1 MSFSCTAFTFPC
13 EELHLDRK
21 LVRRESQRLLRE
33 ALADPPYHEED
44 LSRSDDADPVVGRA
58 LTGSH
63 SHLCGLLGDRLVRE
77 HADPH
82 LAATAE
88 VMDDRAPRGLD
99 LPRGHPARLLGLQCV
114 LAEGDRAAR
123 DGVTLHAPALE
134 LAVLEPLRLKHYDA
148 SPPVPLVPLLPP
160 VPLAPLGVGSRGAA
174 GAAGAAGA
182 GAAGTRAAGA
192 SARAGAAGAGA

>member
-63 SHLCGLLGDRLVRE
+63 SHLCGLLRDRLVRE

-82 LAATAE
+82 LAAAAE

-99 LPRGHPARLLGLQCV
+99 LPRGHPARLLRLQRV

-123 DGVTLHAPALE
+123 DGVTLHAPPLE

-148 SPPVPLVPLLPP
+148 SPPVPLVPLTPLL
-160 VPLAPLGVGSRGAA
+160 PLAPLGVGSRGAA
-174 GAAGAAGA
+174 GATAGA

-192 SARAGAAGAGA
+192 ATCAAGVG

>member
-33 ALADPPYHEED
+33 ALADTTHLEED
-44 LSRSDDADPVVGRA
+44 LSRSDDADPVIGRA

-63 SHLCGLLGDRLVRE
+63 SHLRGLLGDRLVRE

-99 LPRGHPARLLGLQCV
+99 LARGHPARLLRLQRV

-148 SPPVPLVPLLPP
+148 SPPVPIVPL
-160 VPLAPLGVGSRGAA
+160 VRSEERRVGKECRYWW
-174 GAAGAAGA
+174 
-182 GAAGTRAAGA
+182 
-192 SARAGAAGAGA
+192 SAYH

>member
-33 ALADPPYHEED
+33 ALADTTHLEED

-63 SHLCGLLGDRLVRE
+63 SRRCGLLGDRLVRE
-77 HADPH
+77 HTDPH

-99 LPRGHPARLLGLQCV
+99 LPRGHPARLLRLQCV

-123 DGVTLHAPALE
+123 DSVTLHAPALE

-160 VPLAPLGVGSRGAA
+160 APLAPLGVGSRGAA
-174 GAAGAAGA
+174 GAAGAGA

-192 SARAGAAGAGA
+192 SARAGAA

>member
-33 ALADPPYHEED
+33 ALADTTHLEED
-44 LSRSDDADPVVGRA
+44 LSRSDDTDPVVGRA

-82 LAATAE
+82 LAAAAE
-88 VMDDRAPRGLD
+88 VMDDRAPRARVRARAPQARAQRARVWAPQALVPLAREPALASRWCRARRSWRSAASAGWRAVPAPPLD
-99 LPRGHPARLLGLQCV
+99 RRRR
-114 LAEGDRAAR
+114 RAAR
-123 DGVTLHAPALE
+123 A
-134 LAVLEPLRLKHYDA
+134 RCR
-148 SPPVPLVPLLPP
+148 
-160 VPLAPLGVGSRGAA
+160 RG
-174 GAAGAAGA
+174 
-182 GAAGTRAAGA
+182 TPRP
-192 SARAGAAGAGA
+192 